1 MSSEL
6 QSESDGDV
14 KNRGWIRGF
23 VPSRGMANGEEV
35 QQTTMSGATSAFTL
49 ATRAEARLASSLAA
63 GHIRATDVGY
73 LREYQLSLLQHTATL
88 SDRDLE
94 IMRALTASWDLSPR
108 IRQHTSHRP
117 VIGRF
122 IVLAKRVLFPIIRA
136 ALKEELAQQRAFNGA
151 LIEYLARK

>member
-6 QSESDGDV
+6 QSTADGDV
-14 KNRGWIRGF
+14 ENLRWVRGF
-23 VPSRGMANGEEV
+23 VPSRRMADGEEGL
-35 QQTTMSGATSAFTL
+35 QTAVSGESCAFTL

-122 IVLAKRVLFPIIRA
+122 IVLAKRILFPIIRA

-151 LIEYLARK
+151 MIEYLAVR